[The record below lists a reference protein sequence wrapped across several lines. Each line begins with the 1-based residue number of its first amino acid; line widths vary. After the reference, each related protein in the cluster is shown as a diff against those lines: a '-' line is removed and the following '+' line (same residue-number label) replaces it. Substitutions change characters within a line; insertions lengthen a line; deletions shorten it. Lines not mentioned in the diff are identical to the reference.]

1 MVRQKMLDIVISQMS
16 RLFANVEDMLKMGR
30 PPDPLYVA
38 STNPSAK
45 YNAAA
50 AADTYASSGSSSSGD
65 RRPNSLRS
73 LVRGAAAGGGGG
85 GDGGSHDG
93 LFGILNLLVEESS
106 RLRPLG
112 SSLGQGGSRG
122 QLNTLYLFCPSR
134 NSST

>member
-50 AADTYASSGSSSSGD
+50 AAADSYASGSSAGD

-85 GDGGSHDG
+85 DGGSQDG

-122 QLNTLYLFCPSR
+122 QYRTLFFTVPSR
-134 NSST
+134 SST

>member
-38 STNPSAK
+38 STNPAAK
-45 YNAAA
+45 YNAA
-50 AADTYASSGSSSSGD
+50 AADTYASGSSAGD

-85 GDGGSHDG
+85 GGDGGSQDG

-122 QLNTLYLFCPSR
+122 Q
-134 NSST
+134 